1 MINPIDPS
9 LPRKKDDRRAKVLL
23 VVGDGFTQSFLQS
36 QSLASSIPC
45 RMNDLFPAASCVEY
59 VPVQHDQ
66 FTRGPLWDP
75 SKFPSV
81 VNAWNAG
88 GMNPWDFVSQFAKSG
103 PMNNAVSLGS
113 WSFKTASPEYQLR
126 AYLWHYFRWVNE
138 ALSQSKHDFSR
149 WKWSAPLSF
158 LANSFNLSCV
168 SYNYD
173 CFLETAVSTL
183 GAVRLGCPV
192 ERVVQFHDC
201 LPERDTLVLKPH
213 GSATFGNFFQMLP
226 REDSANL
233 WLEDVAFERNGGNDW
248 ETVVRRQHDCFP
260 TLPDLVPPG
269 HSYEHL
275 SNPMSE
281 TRLAAE
287 LFATLADFVVFCG
300 LSGKGP
306 DEPEVKAFMQK
317 LSPNC
322 IRFHIG
328 LDADRSTPVAAGLG
342 SASGRYYFV
351 HADDVLDLPQKILD
365 AGRAH
370 GLPTKPI

>member
-1 MINPIDPS
+1 MVPPRFRESGHAPTAYWRLLSAGHPISVGKVLLSMPYNQRFGAGSSYSHNLVFRDPVVINPIDPS

-287 LFATLADFVVFCG
+287 LFATLADFVAC
-300 LSGKGP
+300 
-306 DEPEVKAFMQK
+306 
-317 LSPNC
+317 SPVLVLPLPAL
-322 IRFHIG
+322 RAWG
-328 LDADRSTPVAAGLG
+328 GAG
-342 SASGRYYFV
+342 
-351 HADDVLDLPQKILD
+351 
-365 AGRAH
+365 
-370 GLPTKPI
+370 